1 MRYAVLV
8 LLLIVGSSVINVPPI
23 GATEVSRVEFESHDI
38 RVTID
43 VPAHQATFIDEGE
56 VAVTTGWNLFYL
68 KLTATVDAFTL
79 AGEPVEYLA
88 VTLADSASLPL
99 EIVPHLVEF
108 EADVPARLVLFNS
121 RVIGEQPF
129 SIKYSAEFFE
139 DVSKMRFSRERVGG
153 EVSGTISEQGAYLS
167 PAAYYYPV
175 GDESLVSFKLTA
187 DIPEAWES
195 VSDGNRLSSEVRDG
209 RKVQTWGN
217 PFKSDGCMFM
227 AAPYVIKSTMVD
239 SVEVWCYFFEADT
252 GLFDQYLPA
261 TADYIQMYSELI
273 GPYPFERFTVAEN
286 FFSTG
291 YGMPAWTL
299 LGQRVLQMPWIV
311 KTSLGH
317 EVLHNWWGN
326 SVYVDYDRG
335 NWCEGSTV
343 YGADYRYKLMQSED
357 AARSY
362 RKDILKQYLA
372 YVDEGNDFPI
382 REFTSRSSPD
392 TRSIGYGKAMM
403 VFHMI
408 EEEIGTD
415 AFFAAW
421 KLVYKRHVGQ
431 KISWE
436 EWVAAF
442 EETSE
447 RDLSHIIPQWIDRT
461 GAPLLEVTIPDN
473 AVDTSGDS
481 KVLSFSLAERSG
493 QDYRL
498 RVPLRFSGTD
508 LVLDTAVS
516 LTSAQQTYAITL
528 SEAVTTLEVDPDYH
542 LFRRLHPEEV
552 EPIVSAIM
560 GADKHRF
567 VCDKDNAMAAE
578 LFTAFASSFTEDSM
592 AVNNYDLLQQ
602 PDRSFVPIMLNPSE
616 LPAYLVDRVKISD
629 DSVSVQETSYPRS
642 GHTFVL
648 TGEKHDGF
656 DKFMVIITD
665 DYESLPRLGQLV
677 PHYGKY
683 SYLVFMG
690 SRNIGKGQW
699 EVSSSPLKVTLP

>member
-1 MRYAVLV
+1 MRYAILV
-8 LLLIVGSSVINVPPI
+8 LFLIVGSFVINVAPV

-38 RVTID
+38 RVTLD
-43 VPAHQATFIDEGE
+43 VPAHQATFIDEGG

-68 KLTATVDAFTL
+68 NKTATVESFIL
-79 AGEPVEYLA
+79 SGEPVEYRA
-88 VTLADSASLPL
+88 VTLADSGSIPP
-99 EIVPHLVEF
+99 EVVPHLVEF
-108 EADVPARLVLFNS
+108 EADLPARLVLFES
-121 RVIGEQPF
+121 DADGVYPF
-129 SIKYSAEFFE
+129 LIEYSAEFFE
-139 DVSKMRFSRERVGG
+139 DVTKMRFSRERVGG
-153 EVSGTISEQGAYLS
+153 EVAGTISEQGAYLS
-167 PAAYYYPV
+167 SGAYFYPV

-209 RKVQTWGN
+209 RKIQSWEN
-217 PFKSDGCMFM
+217 PFKNDGCMFM
-227 AAPYVIKSTMVD
+227 AAPYVTKSTMVD

-252 GLFDQYLPA
+252 GLFDEYLPA
-261 TADYIQMYSELI
+261 TADYIRMYSELI

-311 KTSLGH
+311 STSLGH

-326 SVYVDYDRG
+326 SVYVDYERG
-335 NWCEGSTV
+335 NWCEGTTV
-343 YGADYRYKLMQSED
+343 YGADYRYKLMQSEE
-357 AARSY
+357 AAKSY

-403 VFHMI
+403 VYHMI

-421 KLVYKRHVGQ
+421 KLVYKRHIGQ

-436 EWVAAF
+436 EWIAAF

-447 RDLSHIIPQWIDRT
+447 QDLSHVIPQWIDRA
-461 GAPLLEVTIPDN
+461 GAPMIELEVPD
-473 AVDTSGDS
+473 DTVASLGETKS
-481 KVLSFSLAERSG
+481 VEFSLRERSG
-493 QDYRL
+493 EGYRL
-498 RVPLRFSGTD
+498 RLPVRFTGPD
-508 LVLDTAVS
+508 VVMDTAVVLAS
-516 LTSAQQTYAITL
+516 NQHSYIIPVSAQVAAI
-528 SEAVTTLEVDPDYH
+528 EIDPDYH

-552 EPIVSAIM
+552 EPIVSAIL
-560 GADKHRF
+560 GADEHRF
-567 VCDKDNAMAAE
+567 VCDMSDASAVE
-578 LFTAFASSFTEDSM
+578 RFTAFASSFTEDSM
-592 AVNNYDLLQQ
+592 TVDNYDLLQQ
-602 PDRSFVPIMLNPSE
+602 PDRSFMPIMLNPSE
-616 LPAYLVDRVKISD
+616 LPAYLIDRVKISD

-690 SRNIGKGQW
+690 PRNIGKGQW
-699 EVSSSPLKVTLP
+699 EVASSPLKVTLP

>member
-8 LLLIVGSSVINVPPI
+8 LLLMVGSFVINVAPV

-68 KLTATVDAFTL
+68 NKTATVESFILADA
-79 AGEPVEYLA
+79 PVEYWA
-88 VTLADSASLPL
+88 VTLADTNSIPP

-108 EADVPARLVLFNS
+108 EADVPARLVLFES
-121 RVIGEQPF
+121 DVDGVHPF
-129 SIKYSAEFFE
+129 AIEYSAEFFE

-175 GDESLVSFKLTA
+175 GGESLVSFKLTA

-195 VSDGNRLSSEVRDG
+195 VSDGNRFSSEVRDG
-209 RKVQTWGN
+209 RKIQSWGN

-227 AAPYVIKSTMVD
+227 AAPYVTKSTMVD

-311 KTSLGH
+311 STSLGH

-326 SVYVDYDRG
+326 SVYVDYERG

-343 YGADYRYKLMQSED
+343 YGADYRYKLLQSEE
-357 AARSY
+357 AAKSY

-408 EEEIGTD
+408 EEEIGTEP
-415 AFFAAW
+415 FFDAW
-421 KLVYKRHVGQ
+421 KLVYKRHIGE

-436 EWVAAF
+436 EWVVAF
-442 EETSE
+442 EETSGK
-447 RDLSHIIPQWIDRT
+447 DLSHIIPQWIDRV

-473 AVDTSGDS
+473 AVEPSGDN

-498 RVPLRFSGTD
+498 RVPLRFSGGD

-516 LTSAQQTYAITL
+516 LASAQQTYDMTL
-528 SEAVTTLEVDPDYH
+528 PEAVTTLEIDPDYH

-552 EPIVSAIM
+552 EPIVSAIL
-560 GADKHRF
+560 GADEHRF
-567 VCDKDNAMAAE
+567 VCDADNVTTVE
-578 LFTAFASSFTEDSM
+578 RFTAFASSFTEDSM
-592 AVNNYDLLQQ
+592 AVSNYDLLEQ
-602 PDRSFVPIMLNPSE
+602 PDRSFVPIMLNPPE
-616 LPAYLVDRVKISD
+616 LPAYLADRVTISD

-656 DKFMVIITD
+656 EKFMVIITD

-690 SRNIGKGQW
+690 ARNIGKGQW
-699 EVSSSPLKVTLP
+699 EVESSPLKVTLP

>member
-1 MRYAVLV
+1 M
-8 LLLIVGSSVINVPPI
+8 PKKPI
-23 GATEVSRVEFESHDI
+23 GLVPIAICILLAVTQASASVNRAKFHSHDI
-38 RVTID
+38 TLKLDVANHRAELSDTGDIMVTI
-43 VPAHQATFIDEGE
+43 
-56 VAVTTGWNLFYL
+56 GWNLFYL

-79 AGEPVEYLA
+79 AGEPLEYLA
-88 VTLADSASLPL
+88 VTLADSGSIPP
-99 EIVPHLVEF
+99 EVVPHLVEF

-209 RKVQTWGN
+209 RKIQSWQN

-227 AAPYVIKSTMVD
+227 AAPYVTKSTMVD

-273 GPYPFERFTVAEN
+273 GPYPYKRFTVAEN

-335 NWCEGSTV
+335 NWCEGATV

-357 AARSY
+357 AAKSY
-362 RKDILKQYLA
+362 RKDILKQFVS
-372 YVDEGNDFPI
+372 YVNSENDFPL
-382 REFTSRSSPD
+382 REFTSRTSPD

-408 EEEIGTD
+408 EREIGTEP
-415 AFFAAW
+415 FFEAW
-421 KLVYKRHVGQ
+421 KLVYKRHIEQ
-431 KISWE
+431 KIGWE
-436 EWVAAF
+436 EWIAAF
-442 EETSE
+442 EETSGK
-447 RDLSHIIPQWIDRT
+447 DLSHIIPQWVDRA
-461 GAPLLEVTIPDN
+461 GAPLFELAGVTPPSP
-473 AVDTSGDS
+473 ASSTPGV
-481 KVLSFSLAERSG
+481 SFSLKENSGYEYQTLVPVRISGPNMSIDTSVLLNFPTELYSLRFGNSG
-493 QDYRL
+493 QT
-498 RVPLRFSGTD
+498 FE
-508 LVLDTAVS
+508 
-516 LTSAQQTYAITL
+516 I
-528 SEAVTTLEVDPDYH
+528 DPDFH
-542 LFRRLHPEEV
+542 LFRKLYPEEV
-552 EPIVSAIM
+552 EPIVSSVM
-560 GADKHRF
+560 GKDDRQYFTPDSRIDVVKLFAEFGTNIEGDSVAVQSMNAFADADQACAPI
-567 VCDKDNAMAAE
+567 VLNPAE
-578 LFTAFASSFTEDSM
+578 LPDYLKGKVVLGKQT
-592 AVNNYDLLQQ
+592 VNIQGTD
-602 PDRSFVPIMLNPSE
+602 
-616 LPAYLVDRVKISD
+616 
-629 DSVSVQETSYPRS
+629 YPRK
-642 GHTFVL
+642 GHTLVL
-648 TGEKHDGF
+648 TGQDWNGHNRC
-656 DKFMVIITD
+656 MIIVTS
-665 DYESLPRLGQLV
+665 DYGSLPRLGQLV

-690 SRNIGKGQW
+690 ARNVGKGQW